1 MTNALLRLSSL
12 SLLVALLVH
21 QDPVPAPTPPAP
33 PAKAGNETGAKTP
46 APAKYGVA
54 DLAKLD
60 WLVGTWRLQD
70 GETVTEE
77 HWRPLQGNTMLGSSH
92 TFRGER
98 TLAFEFLRLTAARGQ
113 IGYVAMPG
121 GKAPTTFLLQTL
133 GDGVVEFENAEHDY
147 PQRIRYERTDKGVT
161 ATISLLDGK
170 KAQAFVFERVGKKE

>member
-1 MTNALLRLSSL
+1 MRNSHHRLSSL
-12 SLLVALLVH
+12 ALFLAIFVS
-21 QDPVPAPTPPAP
+21 QDPAPAPSPPAP
-33 PAKAGNETGAKTP
+33 KPAVGAE
-46 APAKYGVA
+46 APAAVKYTLA

-77 HWRPLQGNTMLGSSH
+77 HWRPLQGSTMLGSSH
-92 TFRGER
+92 TFGGER
-98 TLAFEFLRLTAARGQ
+98 TLAFEFLRITAARGQ

-121 GKAPTTFLLQTL
+121 GKAATTFLLQTL
-133 GDGVVEFENAEHDY
+133 GDGVVEFANAEHDY

-170 KAQAFVFERVGKKE
+170 KAQAFVFERVAEKTEKK

>member
-1 MTNALLRLSSL
+1 MTHALPRLSSL
-12 SLLVALLVH
+12 VLLVALLLP
-21 QDPVPAPTPPAP
+21 QDPAPAP
-33 PAKAGNETGAKTP
+33 PATKPPAAPTAP

-133 GDGVVEFENAEHDY
+133 GDGVAEFENAEHDY

>member
-1 MTNALLRLSSL
+1 MINVLPRLSSL
-12 SLLVALLVH
+12 ALLVALLVP
-21 QDPVPAPTPPAP
+21 QDPAPAAP
-33 PAKAGNETGAKTP
+33 PAAKPGTETAAKTP

-147 PQRIRYERTDKGVT
+147 PQRIRYERTAKGVT